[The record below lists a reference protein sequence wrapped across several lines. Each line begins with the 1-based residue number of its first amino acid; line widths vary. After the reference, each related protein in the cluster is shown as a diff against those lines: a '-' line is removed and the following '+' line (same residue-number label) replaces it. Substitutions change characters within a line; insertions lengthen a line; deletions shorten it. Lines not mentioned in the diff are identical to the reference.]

1 MPKKEQDFSR
11 ENDSTVGAKIR
22 ALRRIRGLSLQQMS
36 QETGMSYSYLSGL
49 ENSKHSVSITN
60 LQRIAKYFGVDMVS
74 NSHTMNPAS
83 GISKSKARGR
93 RC

>member
-49 ENSKHSVSITN
+49 ENGKH
-60 LQRIAKYFGVDMVS
+60 
-74 NSHTMNPAS
+74 
-83 GISKSKARGR
+83 
-93 RC
+93 